1 MQVATPAE
9 FVTRFGGK
17 RVIDKVLVAN
27 NGIAAVKCIRSMRE
41 WAYDLFGNEKVIK
54 FVVMATPE
62 DLKVYFLFFIPVWNL
77 LKLFQI
83 KFWLTIERLRSNRWS
98 VSKKPETSGSFIVQG
113 VEFSKILFSKTTELL
128 I

>member
-27 NGIAAVKCIRSMRE
+27 NGLAAVKCIRSMRE

-83 KFWLTIERLRSNRWS
+83 KCWLTMRDCGQTDGASPRSL
-98 VSKKPETSGSFIVQG
+98 KL
-113 VEFSKILFSKTTELL
+113 VEVLLFRE
-128 I
+128 

>member
-1 MQVATPAE
+1 MA
-9 FVTRFGGK
+9 RFGGK

-62 DLKVYFLFFIPVWNL
+62 DLKVCCFSFLSQYRI
-77 LKLFQI
+77 
-83 KFWLTIERLRSNRWS
+83 
-98 VSKKPETSGSFIVQG
+98 
-113 VEFSKILFSKTTELL
+113 
-128 I
+128 